1 MGIDWSSAPDG
12 ADFYCGSLFYKTD
25 EHGNLLYF
33 ENDWWH
39 ESMYSLRNRKEL
51 KTYEPRP
58 AEQQWPET
66 EDRINNIGRN
76 RTLDDMG
83 HYNRNADEAFGD
95 ELSVYATAKHD
106 SDKPRYDLLPPV
118 AIDLMAQVMTFGA
131 KKYKPE
137 GWRTVP
143 DALQRYQAAML
154 RHAFAI
160 QRGELIDAESG
171 LPHAAHV
178 MCCAAFIAELQ
189 GEK

>member
-1 MGIDWSSAPDG
+1 MGIDWSKAPEWAQAHG
-12 ADFYCGSLFYKTD
+12 RCG
-25 EHGNLLYF
+25 H
-33 ENDWWH
+33 
-39 ESMYSLRNRKEL
+39 RNFWIS
-51 KTYEPRP
+51 
-58 AEQQWPET
+58 EQQYAPVTRPDKTTICTGIFGSASFSNMVKRPQEWPET
-66 EDRINNIGRN
+66 EERINNIGRN

>member
-1 MGIDWSSAPDG
+1 MAIVNWDDAPEGAIALGKAGAGKSLVWVFKDG
-12 ADFYCGSLFYKTD
+12 YQYVYKKHGKFLFSGGGVTFR
-25 EHGNLLYF
+25 EH
-33 ENDWWH
+33 EI
-39 ESMYSLRNRKEL
+39 EIISE
-51 KTYEPRP
+51 RP
-58 AEQQWPET
+58 TAQQWPEET
-66 EDRINNIGRN
+66 RIDTIATNGNEG
-76 RTLDDMG
+76 L
-83 HYNRNADEAFGD
+83 H
-95 ELSVYATAKHD
+95 YATAKHD

-154 RHAFAI
+154 RHAFSI

-178 MCCAAFIAELQ
+178 MCCAAFITELQ

>member
-1 MGIDWSSAPDG
+1 LWYIGDNKYAAIEAPEVT
-12 ADFYCGSLFYKTD
+12 LFFK
-25 EHGNLLYF
+25 NAVF
-33 ENDWWH
+33 P
-39 ESMYSLRNRKEL
+39 MRKNVVKFQL
-51 KTYEPRP
+51 RP
-58 AEQQWPET
+58 AGQEWPA
-66 EDRINNIGRN
+66 DDSRIDTIATNGNTGE
-76 RTLDDMG
+76 
-83 HYNRNADEAFGD
+83 H
-95 ELSVYATAKHD
+95 YATAKHD

-171 LPHAAHV
+171 LPHAAHA